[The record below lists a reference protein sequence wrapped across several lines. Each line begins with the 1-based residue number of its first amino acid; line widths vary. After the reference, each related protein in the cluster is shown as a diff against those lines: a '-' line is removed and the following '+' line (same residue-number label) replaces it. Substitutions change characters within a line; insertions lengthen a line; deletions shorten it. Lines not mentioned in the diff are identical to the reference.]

1 MNSTMSPA
9 FRIIMN
15 QENNFDQV
23 RVMNKYELKSFIRD
37 NRGIQVKI
45 MSGRYNESERIVS
58 SQVIYA
64 KNRLRLM

>member
-1 MNSTMSPA
+1 
-9 FRIIMN
+9 MN
-15 QENNFDQV
+15 QAGTFDEI
-23 RVMNKYELKSFIRD
+23 RVMNQHELRAFIRD

-64 KNRLRLM
+64 KNRLRLL